1 MLREIIK
8 EGDEVLRK
16 KCHKVEK
23 FDEKL
28 HALLDD
34 MYETMQEAN
43 GVGLAAPQVGILRRI
58 AVVDVGDGKIELVNP
73 EIIKESGEQTGDE
86 GCLSF
91 PGKWGEVTRPMKVTV
106 KAQDRYGNE
115 FRIKG
120 TELLA
125 RAFCHEID
133 HLDGVVFIDKVNKMT
148 EE

>member
-115 FRIKG
+115 FKIKG